1 MDDGRYAM
9 TLDEVS
15 AEIIAIRQ
23 KGVPCGLIQPRMEAG
38 YLLADG
44 TALLESEKDENGF
57 YIGGA
62 GMDGMYLR
70 TPQRY
75 EPVRDDSGKI
85 TAFRRMSSYLTQF
98 NSQELEAIFQYGLNT
113 KENLLHDLEAVVQA
127 VKQPEIRAAFSGA
140 RNKLEPIPPEE
151 CRRLMADIR
160 AAYKGRHEQSI
171 RQRQRAAGKSK
182 RRDRERQWR

>member
-1 MDDGRYAM
+1 MDDSRYAM

-15 AEIIAIRQ
+15 GEIIAIQQR
-23 KGVPCGLIQPRMEAG
+23 GVPCGLTQSRIEEG
-38 YLLADG
+38 YLLQDG
-44 TALLESEKDENGF
+44 TTLLESEKDENGF

-62 GMDGMYLR
+62 GMDGMYPR

-75 EPVRDDSGKI
+75 EPVRNDSGKI
-85 TAFRRMSSYLTQF
+85 TAFRLMSSYLARF

-113 KENLLHDLEAVVQA
+113 KENLLHDLETVVQA

-140 RNKLEPIPPEE
+140 RDKLEPIPPED

-171 RQRQRAAGKSK
+171 RQRQRAADKS
-182 RRDRERQWR
+182 RRTDMER

>member
-75 EPVRDDSGKI
+75 EPVRDDSGKV
-85 TAFRRMSSYLTQF
+85 TAFRLMSSYLTRF
-98 NSQELEAIFQYGLNT
+98 SGQELEAIFQYGLNT

-171 RQRQRAAGKSK
+171 RQRQQTAGKSK
-182 RRDRERQWR
+182 RRDRER

>member
-23 KGVPCGLIQPRMEAG
+23 TGVPCGLIQPRMEAG
-38 YLLADG
+38 YLLTDG

-70 TPQRY
+70 TP
-75 EPVRDDSGKI
+75 SG
-85 TAFRRMSSYLTQF
+85 MSRCGT
-98 NSQELEAIFQYGLNT
+98 I
-113 KENLLHDLEAVVQA
+113 
-127 VKQPEIRAAFSGA
+127 AARSRPSG
-140 RNKLEPIPPEE
+140 
-151 CRRLMADIR
+151 
-160 AAYKGRHEQSI
+160 S
-171 RQRQRAAGKSK
+171 
-182 RRDRERQWR
+182 

>member
-23 KGVPCGLIQPRMEAG
+23 TGVPCGLIQPRMEAG
-38 YLLADG
+38 YLLTDG

-75 EPVRDDSGKI
+75 EPVRNDSGKV
-85 TAFRRMSSYLTQF
+85 TAFRLMSSYLTRF
-98 NSQELEAIFQYGLNT
+98 NRQELGGHLPVWPEHEGEFASRPGGRGASGQTAGDPCGLFQRTGQTGTHSPGGLPPSDGGHPSR
-113 KENLLHDLEAVVQA
+113 LQGQA
-127 VKQPEIRAAFSGA
+127 
-140 RNKLEPIPPEE
+140 
-151 CRRLMADIR
+151 
-160 AAYKGRHEQSI
+160 
-171 RQRQRAAGKSK
+171 
-182 RRDRERQWR
+182 

>member
-9 TLDEVS
+9 TLGEVS

-38 YLLADG
+38 YLLMDG

-75 EPVRDDSGKI
+75 EPVRDDSGKV
-85 TAFRRMSSYLTQF
+85 TAFRLMSIYLTRF
-98 NSQELEAIFQYGLNT
+98 SGQELEAIFQYGLNT

-140 RNKLEPIPPEE
+140 RDKLESIPPED
-151 CRRLMADIR
+151 CCRLMADIR
-160 AAYKGRHEQSI
+160 AVYKGRHEQSI
-171 RQRQRAAGKSK
+171 RQRQQAAEKS
-182 RRDRERQWR
+182 RRTDIER

>member
-9 TLDEVS
+9 TLAEVS
-15 AEIIAIRQ
+15 AEIIAIQQ
-23 KGVPCGLIQPRMEAG
+23 KGVPYGLIQPRMEAG
-38 YLLADG
+38 YLLTDG

-57 YIGGA
+57 YSGGA
-62 GMDGMYLR
+62 GMDGMYLK
-70 TPQRY
+70 TNQRY
-75 EPVRDDSGKI
+75 EPVRDDSGKV
-85 TAFRRMSSYLTQF
+85 TAFRLMSSYLTRF
-98 NSQELEAIFQYGLNT
+98 SGQELEAIFQYGLNT
-113 KENLLHDLEAVVQA
+113 KENLLHDLEAVVRV

-140 RNKLEPIPPEE
+140 RDKLEPIPPED

-182 RRDRERQWR
+182 RRDMER

>member
-1 MDDGRYAM
+1 MDDGRYTM
-9 TLDEVS
+9 TLDEVP

-23 KGVPCGLIQPRMEAG
+23 IGVPCGLIQPRMEAG
-38 YLLADG
+38 YLLTDG

-75 EPVRDDSGKI
+75 EPVRDDSGKV
-85 TAFRRMSSYLTQF
+85 TAFRLMSSYLTRF
-98 NSQELEAIFQYGLNT
+98 SGQELEAIFQYGLNT

-127 VKQPEIRAAFSGA
+127 VKQPEIRAAFPAHEISWS
-140 RNKLEPIPPEE
+140 PSP
-151 CRRLMADIR
+151 RRI
-160 AAYKGRHEQSI
+160 AAV
-171 RQRQRAAGKSK
+171 
-182 RRDRERQWR
+182 